1 MPRKRV
7 SQTSLEYWKKR
18 EDEARRIYLEQ
29 EKNYDEEISRIYNRM
44 LKDVQLQING
54 FFGRYASS
62 EGISIA
68 EAKQRAS
75 KMDVADFA
83 EKAKK
88 YVLDKDFSEEAN
100 EALKLYNLTMKVN
113 RLELL
118 KANIGLEMC
127 AGFDEMQKYF
137 DQILVD
143 RVTDEIERQSGILGE
158 TIVTNAKMAKSLVG
172 ASFNNASFSDR
183 IWMYQG
189 MLRSELSSLLEQGI
203 VQGKHAN
210 VLAGHLEKRFGV
222 SKFSAQRLMRTE
234 MARVQTE
241 AQKQSFEQIG
251 YKQYIF
257 IAEHD
262 SRTCPVCAALD
273 GMIIDITKMMPG
285 TNASPMHPMCRCSTA
300 AYMDRGQFEK
310 MVARSQISDKD
321 NDELPTFGE
330 RPKRTGA
337 RVRRP
342 LRGEE
347 PSDHTIENCK
357 TVEDVEKLLRSHS
370 DWYYEETINGKLIR
384 SIDGMNLTGCDLQC
398 AKEVYKSQELIFS
411 KYPWLKGQLCSIN
424 VGELPHMTDAN
435 CLFGLGHGGV
445 TLNKKSFSNYER
457 LSKESQKA
465 VEQGWHPNGT
475 NVQGIVLHEFGHA
488 IDDLFSYTYKLAG
501 TTQKGRV
508 KTFSSYIRP
517 KTMKACGLKSDYY
530 TIKNNVS
537 EYATKDSLEW
547 FAECFTEYMV
557 MGEKAR
563 PIALECGK
571 QIEKAIETLKNGGTY
586 K

>member
-62 EGISIA
+62 EGISVA
-68 EAKQRAS
+68 EAKARADA
-75 KMDVADFA
+75 MDVADFA

-88 YVLDKDFSEEAN
+88 YVQTRDFSREAN

-137 DQILVD
+137 DTILVD
-143 RVTDEIERQSGILGE
+143 RVQEECERQSGILGE
-158 TIVTNAKMAKSLVG
+158 TIKSNAKMAKSLVG

-210 VLAGHLEKRFGV
+210 ELARHLEKRFGV

-262 SRTCPVCAALD
+262 SRTCEVCASLD
-273 GMIIDITKMMPG
+273 GLVFDNAKMMPG

-300 AYMDRGQFEK
+300 AYMDRANFEK
-310 MVARSQISDKD
+310 MVARSQVPAEEEPIRRRDPKKWRSPSQSTENKTTTADPITRRDPKGWRNRHANSNEDDYSKIGRMSNAELDQYVKNLKTEFISTKGVSNEIYRETVKVIKQYEDMIKDAPKIKVEFGGVVKGANAHYDDKNKTIHLKKTGKLEDFGAMKEETNLKYRIRWRRDKD
-321 NDELPTFGE
+321 
-330 RPKRTGA
+330 
-337 RVRRP
+337 
-342 LRGEE
+342 
-347 PSDHTIENCK
+347 
-357 TVEDVEKLLRSHS
+357 
-370 DWYYEETINGKLIR
+370 YYATTSFN
-384 SIDGMNLTGCDLQC
+384 
-398 AKEVYKSQELIFS
+398 
-411 KYPWLKGQLCSIN
+411 
-424 VGELPHMTDAN
+424 
-435 CLFGLGHGGV
+435 GV
-445 TLNKKSFSNYER
+445 T
-457 LSKESQKA
+457 
-465 VEQGWHPNGT
+465 WHE
-475 NVQGIVLHEFGHA
+475 LAHA
-488 IDDLFSYTYKLAG
+488 IDFASGQKYSKMLMKGDLFEESVKVSVYAG
-501 TTQKGRV
+501 ERGTLGANARTEAWAENFSAYITNDKNKKRISEGVIKVIKG
-508 KTFSSYIRP
+508 
-517 KTMKACGLKSDYY
+517 ALK
-530 TIKNNVS
+530 
-537 EYATKDSLEW
+537 
-547 FAECFTEYMV
+547 
-557 MGEKAR
+557 
-563 PIALECGK
+563 
-571 QIEKAIETLKNGGTY
+571 
-586 K
+586 